1 MNIKMNIIDVQ
12 AIQGG
17 LKIIA
22 RKTDSEYNGMLR
34 LFLEIGAMMLVSG
47 AEINRVEDTLSRM
60 GEAYGAAEMNVFVI
74 TSSIVVT
81 MVIDD
86 VSLEKGNIHREF
98 TQTRRI
104 KNSGGTNFMNI
115 ERLYFL
121 SNRFCKTPMN
131 ENTLAIEINK
141 IKKAHYPQK
150 LFYLGSI
157 LAAGSFAMFF
167 GGNLLDGIIAAVV
180 AVFICIM
187 QDKLSFVMPNQVTF
201 NVICALLSGLLIG
214 VCAIFI
220 PSLNP
225 DKVMIGDIMLLIP
238 GIAMTNAIRDIL
250 VGDTIAGS
258 FRFMESFLWA
268 GALACG
274 FMLSMFILSGI
285 F

>member
-34 LFLEIGAMMLVSG
+34 LFLEIGAMMLVAG

-86 VSLEKGNIHREF
+86 VSPEKGNIHREF

-141 IKKAHYPQK
+141 IEKAHYPQK